1 MRQSVRSRLAYFD
14 VAGRIGVMGTFMRD
28 YPSAILPLLLAAFS
42 LALAADAPAPSPTG
56 SAVTDAVAVV
66 MPTQGQ
72 TATGTVHFHRVGD
85 SVHVTGE
92 LSGLTPNAKH
102 GFHLHEFG
110 DCTAPDGASAG
121 GHFAP
126 EGHPHGAPDP
136 ATHHA
141 GDLGNIEADAA
152 GKAKVDVTVKGL
164 GLASGDRAIVGRAV
178 VVHAQPDDLTSQ
190 PAGNAGARVGCGVV
204 GVAKP
209 AS

>member
-1 MRQSVRSRLAYFD
+1 MRRSFRLVYFD
-14 VAGRIGVMGTFMRD
+14 VAGRMSVMGTFMRD
-28 YPSAILPLLLAAFS
+28 NPSVVLPLLLAAFS
-42 LALAADAPAPSPTG
+42 LVLAADAPAPSPTG

-72 TATGTVHFHRVGD
+72 TVTGTVRFHRDGE

-92 LSGLTPNAKH
+92 LSGLAPNAKH

-110 DCTAPDGASAG
+110 DCSAPDGASAG

-141 GDLGNIEADAA
+141 GDLGNVEADAA
-152 GKAKVDVTVKGL
+152 GRAKVDVTVKGL
-164 GLASGDRAIVGRAV
+164 GLATGDRAIVGRAV

-209 AS
+209 GS